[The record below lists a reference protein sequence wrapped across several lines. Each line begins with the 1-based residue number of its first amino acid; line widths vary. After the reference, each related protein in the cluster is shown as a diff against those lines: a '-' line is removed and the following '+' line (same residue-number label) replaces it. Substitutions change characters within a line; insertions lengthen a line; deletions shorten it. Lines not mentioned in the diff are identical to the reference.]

1 MDYEKIAEAANNID
15 KVIRDNQALKSLII
29 DASSLVT
36 GDQSQETR
44 QSIQEFLDS
53 PLGDKKEIVMKK
65 AFAAAMVLAK
75 ERGLLPNLPESSHA
89 IASIVDEG
97 LTRVKANYQVG
108 VGILDPE
115 EAIDHIVDHA
125 ESRAVTYVDAAF
137 ESGMISEVATAG
149 VVRLAYAIPGIG
161 PIIGPIAE
169 NYRPIIKSVIAS
181 VEQPVREAIKTGIH
195 VVATTAKTIAR
206 KAIEEVKTVAVN
218 ISEKLVSLIS

>member
-15 KVIRDNQALKSLII
+15 KVIRENQALKSLIVE
-29 DASSLVT
+29 ASSVVT

-53 PLGDKKEIVMKK
+53 PLGDKKEIAMEK
-65 AFAAAMVLAK
+65 AYAAAMVLAK
-75 ERGLLPNLPESSHA
+75 ERGLLKNLPEGSHA
-89 IASIVDEG
+89 IAAVVDEG

-115 EAIDHIVDHA
+115 VAIDHIVDHA

-169 NYRPIIKSVIAS
+169 NYRPIIKSVIAR

-195 VVATTAKTIAR
+195 VVAKTAKTIAR

-218 ISEKLVSLIS
+218 ISKKLVSLIS

>member
-1 MDYEKIAEAANNID
+1 MDYKKIEEAANNID

-53 PLGDKKEIVMKK
+53 PLGDKKEIVMEK

-115 EAIDHIVDHA
+115 KAIDHIIDHA
-125 ESRAVTYVDAAF
+125 ESRAIAFVDTVF
-137 ESGMISEVATAG
+137 EPGVISEVVTEG
-149 VVRLAYAIPGIG
+149 VVKLAYVIPGIG
-161 PIIGPIAE
+161 PIIGPITE
-169 NYRPIIKSVIAS
+169 NFRPIIKSVIAC

-195 VVATTAKTIAR
+195 VVATTAKTIAH
-206 KAIEEVKTVAVN
+206 KAIEEVKDFAGK
-218 ISEKLVSLIS
+218 ICEKFNSLFS

>member
-1 MDYEKIAEAANNID
+1 MGYEKIEEAAKNID
-15 KVIRDNQALKSLII
+15 KVIRDNQALKSLIVE
-29 DASSLVT
+29 ASSVVT

-53 PLGDKKEIVMKK
+53 PLGDKKEIVMEK

-75 ERGLLPNLPESSHA
+75 ERGLLPNLPESIHA

-108 VGILDPE
+108 VGKLDPE
-115 EAIDHIVDHA
+115 KAIDHIIDHA
-125 ESRAVTYVDAAF
+125 ESRAIAFVDTVF
-137 ESGMISEVATAG
+137 EPGVISEVVTEG
-149 VVRLAYAIPGIG
+149 VVKLAYAIPGIG
-161 PIIGPIAE
+161 PIVGPIAE

-181 VEQPVREAIKTGIH
+181 VEQPVREAIKAGIH

-206 KAIEEVKTVAVN
+206 KAIEEVKDFAGK
-218 ISEKLVSLIS
+218 ICEKFNSLFS

>member
-53 PLGDKKEIVMKK
+53 PLGDKKEIVMEK

-108 VGILDPE
+108 VGKLDPE
-115 EAIDHIVDHA
+115 KAIDHIVDHA

-137 ESGMISEVATAG
+137 ESGAISAVATEG
-149 VVRLAYAIPGIG
+149 VVKLAYAIPGIG
-161 PIIGPIAE
+161 PIVGPIAE

-195 VVATTAKTIAR
+195 VVATTAKTIAH
-206 KAIEEVKTVAVN
+206 KAVEGVKSLA
-218 ISEKLVSLIS
+218 KKFVSLFS

>member
-15 KVIRDNQALKSLII
+15 KVIRENQALKSLIVET
-29 DASSLVT
+29 SSVVT

-115 EAIDHIVDHA
+115 VAIDHIIDHA
-125 ESRAVTYVDAAF
+125 ESRAIAFVDTVF
-137 ESGMISEVATAG
+137 EPGIISEVVTEG
-149 VVRLAYAIPGIG
+149 VVKLAYVIPGIG
-161 PIIGPIAE
+161 PIIGPITE
-169 NYRPIIKSVIAS
+169 NYRPIIKSVIAC

-195 VVATTAKTIAR
+195 VVAKTAKTIAR

-218 ISEKLVSLIS
+218 ISKKLVSLIS

>member
-1 MDYEKIAEAANNID
+1 MDYEKIAEAAKNID

-29 DASSLVT
+29 EASSVVT

-53 PLGDKKEIVMKK
+53 PLGDKKEIVMEK

-108 VGILDPE
+108 VGKLDPE
-115 EAIDHIVDHA
+115 KAIDHIVDHA

-137 ESGMISEVATAG
+137 ESGAISAVATEG
-149 VVRLAYAIPGIG
+149 VVKLAYAIPGIG
-161 PIIGPIAE
+161 PIVGPIAE
-169 NYRPIIKSVIAS
+169 NYRPIIMSVIAS
-181 VEQPVREAIKTGIH
+181 VEQPVREAIKIGIH
-195 VVATTAKTIAR
+195 AVATTAKTIAR
-206 KAIEEVKTVAVN
+206 KAIEVVKNVAKN
-218 ISEKLVSLIS
+218 IVSLLS

>member
-1 MDYEKIAEAANNID
+1 MDYEKIEEAAKNID

-29 DASSLVT
+29 EASSVVT

-108 VGILDPE
+108 VGKLDPE

-137 ESGMISEVATAG
+137 ESGIVREVATAG

-161 PIIGPIAE
+161 PIIGPITE
-169 NYRPIIKSVIAS
+169 NYRPIIKSVIAC

-195 VVATTAKTIAR
+195 VVATTAKTIAH
-206 KAIEEVKTVAVN
+206 KAVEGVKSLA
-218 ISEKLVSLIS
+218 KKFVSLFS

>member
-15 KVIRDNQALKSLII
+15 KVIRDNQALKSLIVE
-29 DASSLVT
+29 ASSVVT

-53 PLGDKKEIVMKK
+53 PLGDKKEIVMEK

-75 ERGLLPNLPESSHA
+75 ERGLLPNLPEGSHA

-115 EAIDHIVDHA
+115 VAIDHIVDHA

-169 NYRPIIKSVIAS
+169 NYRPIIKSVIAR

-206 KAIEEVKTVAVN
+206 KAIEEVKNVAKN
-218 ISEKLVSLIS
+218 IVSLLS